1 MPDPISLVIV
11 DSKTVKLAILIV
23 CTLSMSALS
32 ACVPSTRSDPVLT
45 PYEVMQTKTIT
56 PIAEP
61 ITEDASR
68 TASDITAESTL
79 TFNISGWT

>member
-1 MPDPISLVIV
+1 
-11 DSKTVKLAILIV
+11 
-23 CTLSMSALS
+23 
-32 ACVPSTRSDPVLT
+32 
-45 PYEVMQTKTIT
+45 MQTKTIT